1 MVTMP
6 RLRALRRIAV
16 AMAALLLTACAA
28 RQPLMDSI
36 APPRFIVGDHWQYQ
50 ITDGLRRG
58 ATTRL
63 DVQVVA
69 LDAGVATMRMAYTDD
84 YGKSERIEEIGADG
98 GLRAGSLRNEAARR
112 FSPPLKLL
120 DFPLGEKSPWR
131 QTVDT
136 FRNDTQLRD
145 NIFIYGEVQGRARVT
160 VPAGSFDTVAIYR
173 IVQLDDDEFWRSS
186 TTRRDAIRYAPEV
199 KGIVREVRDAEY
211 FEVNSGPDSSTIR
224 TEYTTTELVS
234 FTPGK

>member
-1 MVTMP
+1 MLTTP
-6 RLRALRRIAV
+6 RLLRLRRIAV
-16 AMAALLLTACAA
+16 PLAALLLAACAT
-28 RQPLMDSI
+28 RQPLTDSI
-36 APPRFIVGDHWQYQ
+36 AAPRFVVGDHWQYQ

-63 DVQVVA
+63 DVEVVA
-69 LDAGVATMRMAYTDD
+69 LNAGVATMRMVYAND
-84 YGKSERIEEIGADG
+84 YGRSERTEEIGADG
-98 GLRAGSLRNEAARR
+98 GLRAGSLRNEAPRHFA
-112 FSPPLKLL
+112 PPLKLL
-120 DFPLGEKSPWR
+120 DFPIGEKSPWR

-136 FRNDTQLRD
+136 FRSDTQLKD
-145 NIFIYGEVQGRARVT
+145 DILIYGEVQGRAPVT

-173 IVQLDDDEFWRSS
+173 IVQLDDDEFWRSR

-211 FEVNSGPDSSTIR
+211 FEVSSGPDSSTIR